1 MEHEEEFAEPTLWMR
16 GRAGDQAAFGAI
28 FDLHKDRVFR
38 HAFRL
43 LADRSDAED
52 VLGTVFLELWRRR
65 DDVHVSD
72 GSILPWLLVTTTNTA
87 MNLQRATRRYQH
99 LLSRVP
105 HEPPGLSAEENA
117 FLQAEELDP
126 ELRNAIRSLNLMD
139 QGLLTLVVIEDYAIT
154 DAATAL
160 GIRVGTARTR
170 LSRLK
175 ARLRANL
182 RNVSAQS
189 LAVEGNRS

>member
-1 MEHEEEFAEPTLWMR
+1 MATEEESTELVFWTAAR
-16 GRAGDQAAFGAI
+16 DGDQAAFGTV

-52 VLGTVFLELWRRR
+52 ILGTVFLELWRRR
-65 DDVHVSD
+65 HRVHVSD

-87 MNLQRATRRYQH
+87 LNLQRATRRYRR

-105 HEPPGLSAEENA
+105 HEPDELSAEETA
-117 FLQAEELDP
+117 FLHSEQLDP
-126 ELRNAIRSLNLMD
+126 GLSDAIRSLGSTD
-139 QGLLTLVVIEDYAIT
+139 QGLLTLVLIEDYAIT
-154 DAATAL
+154 DAAAAL
-160 GIRVGTARTR
+160 GITVGAARTR

-175 ARLRANL
+175 AKLRADL
-182 RNVSAQS
+182 RGSATRS
-189 LAVEGNRS
+189 IAVEGNRS